1 MQALTQ
7 LLTTNTQSR
16 YYKKIFNNTRTSVQ
30 CVLQISVYSP
40 SKRAVVTVDVNPE
53 LKKVAKALAGGN
65 TQSICRAVF
74 SNPRLRE
81 EAVARVS
88 RIVDDECAVLCSK
101 NPVSLFRSMT
111 LEQAENFSWTQAIA
125 ELKTKAPILYH
136 ILDLAVTHS
145 SRRNKQKKGERQFS
159 GLCMS
164 VAILLKE
171 RNRMMCGI
179 QSYVSSALFSS
190 HVQKKVCVRVNV

>member
-1 MQALTQ
+1 M
-7 LLTTNTQSR
+7 
-16 YYKKIFNNTRTSVQ
+16 
-30 CVLQISVYSP
+30 YSP
-40 SKRAVVTVDVNPE
+40 SKRAVVTVNVSPE
-53 LKKVAKALAGGN
+53 LKKVTKALAGGN
-65 TQSICRAVF
+65 IQSISRAVF
-74 SNPRLRE
+74 SNPRHRD
-81 EAVARVS
+81 EAVVQVS
-88 RIVDDECAVLCSK
+88 RIVDEECAVLCSK

-111 LEQAENFSWTQAIA
+111 LEQAESFSWTQAVD
-125 ELKTKAPILYH
+125 ELKTKAPTLYH

-145 SRRNKQKKGERQFS
+145 SRRNKQKKGERQFP

-190 HVQKKVCVRVNV
+190 HIQKVCASVCVCMCECVCVCVCVRVCTAC